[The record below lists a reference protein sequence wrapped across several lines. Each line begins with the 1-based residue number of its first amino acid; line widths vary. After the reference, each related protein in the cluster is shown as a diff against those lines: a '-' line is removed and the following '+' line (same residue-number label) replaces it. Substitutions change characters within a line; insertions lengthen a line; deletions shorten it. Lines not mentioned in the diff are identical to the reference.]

1 MIIGSMKRAHSVLD
15 QALAGFGGAAAA
27 VDPGADMGCEKIARF
42 ATVVAG
48 SCELL
53 SASRGGGIVFG
64 VMVERGCV
72 VKLRRGRA
80 RAAYARFAAARFSVS
95 IAAIPSSRVA

>member
-1 MIIGSMKRAHSVLD
+1 MKRAHSVLD

-53 SASRGGGIVFG
+53 SAPRGGGIVFG
-64 VMVERGCV
+64 VMVERGYV
-72 VKLRRGRA
+72 VKPRGRA
-80 RAAYARFAAARFSVS
+80 RAAYARFAAARFSAS